1 MAEKLRTQLQRYE
14 PKADYAGSQ
23 LGADLQLV
31 ARMAIAGF
39 GTRLFHVGFGGFDTH
54 ARQLPTHAGLLRQLG
69 QALAAFAAD
78 LVAHG
83 ALDRTTVLVH
93 SEFGRRLAENAS
105 QGTDHG
111 AAAPVFVLGGGVKP
125 GLHGTPPDLRDLID
139 GDVKPTADFRALY
152 ADLLG
157 WLRIDRQAVL
167 GGDFTPLGLY
177 G

>member
-1 MAEKLRTQLQRYE
+1 
-14 PKADYAGSQ
+14 
-23 LGADLQLV
+23 
-31 ARMAIAGF
+31 
-39 GTRLFHVGFGGFDTH
+39 
-54 ARQLPTHAGLLRQLG
+54 
-69 QALAAFAAD
+69 
-78 LVAHG
+78 
-83 ALDRTTVLVH
+83 LDRTTVLVH